1 MVGRA
6 VDGLAEGHDGVGDAN
21 LRAAH
26 EVLLQILEANLE
38 VQLAG
43 AGDDVLARLLDLA
56 QHHGVRLG
64 EALEALHQLGQVLR
78 VLALHRDA
86 HDGGDGELHRLE
98 RVRLQLRLARER
110 GVLGDELVEA
120 NHGDG
125 VARGDILDGV
135 LAAAHANHGA
145 LDGLDVQILLLAR
158 DVVGAEDAHLHARL
172 HRAGEDAAEGEEAAL
187 VRGGDHLRDVQHQGA
202 VRVAVANG
210 LGVLV
215 VQGALVQG
223 VRAVLLRRRGRGQV
237 VDDHLQQRDVGGEP
251 RLHDALHQGLA
262 EQIQVRGL
270 ELVLHLELLQHGPE
284 LVLVVVHGG
293 VDDAADGLV
302 AELHKGAHA
311 RLLAGVLLGP
321 LLRLGV
327 EEVVAPQLLHHLVEL
342 DAELSGVHFREDGE
356 RERPVVK
363 PGGEA
368 HGALLGEHLAVAERL
383 VGVRRHE
390 DVRVL
395 DDAAEVLVRLLAV
408 QHQLQEAAVQLV
420 HRHHRADAL
429 AERLAQHR
437 LRLHADALH
446 AIHHDERA
454 VRDAQRGGHL
464 GGEVDVAGG
473 VDQVDQVVLA
483 VAGHLLGEARERLV
497 VHLVKERDAGG
508 LDGDAAILL
517 ILTSVRQ
524 ARVARVLLRDD
535 TRGGDEGVR
544 EGGLAL

>member
-1 MVGRA
+1 M
-6 VDGLAEGHDGVGDAN
+6 
-21 LRAAH
+21 
-26 EVLLQILEANLE
+26 
-38 VQLAG
+38 
-43 AGDDVLARLLDLA
+43 
-56 QHHGVRLG
+56 
-64 EALEALHQLGQVLR
+64 
-78 VLALHRDA
+78 
-86 HDGGDGELHRLE
+86 
-98 RVRLQLRLARER
+98 RLQLRLARER

-187 VRGGDHLRDVQHQGA
+187 VRGGDHLRDVQHERA
-202 VRVAVANG
+202 VGIAVADG
-210 LGVLV
+210 LAVLV
-215 VQGALVQG
+215 VDGALVEG
-223 VRAVLLRRRGRGQV
+223 VRAIPLRRRGGREV
-237 VDDHLQQRDVGGEP
+237 VDNHLEQRDVGGEP

-302 AELHKGAHA
+302 AKLHKGAHA

-383 VGVRRHE
+383 VRVRRHE
-390 DVRVL
+390 HVRVL